1 MASFLYRIGRGSY
14 RRWYIVLAA
23 WLGVLAVVGGLASA
37 FSAPAVSSFSI
48 PGIPSERA
56 QNLLTE
62 RFDSAS
68 GEDPQTAPT
77 FTMVVATPDSSPLTS
92 PENQEKVDRV
102 LDEIRAIPDLA
113 APQAV
118 GTLGLPEEALAQ
130 GQPGDSPWVTA
141 VQAQSQGLIQ
151 QSTATGMSEEQAAKN
166 AATVSPL
173 SPDESVYQVQA
184 SFDTETTPSA
194 IDVSDEQRAAM
205 DAVAETGDEQGLEV
219 AYNGPAAQD
228 MGAIGFTSEI
238 IGIVVALIVLA
249 ITFGSVVAA
258 GLPIVTAIVGVGI
271 AVLSVHAL
279 SGTIEVND
287 MTPILATMLGLAV
300 AIDYSLFIA
309 SRFKHEIRLTG
320 DRSHAA
326 GRAVGTAGSAVV
338 FAGLTVFIALVA
350 LTIVGIPFLS
360 VMALAAAGAVAVSV
374 LIALTLLPALFG
386 MLKGRVFGG
395 RVPKVTAPDPEDDG
409 VDTVGEGFAKRM
421 RSKPWIG
428 LAGGIVVLA
437 LLAIPV
443 GSLRL
448 ALPSDTTMEQGT
460 PARDASDLLERGFG
474 PGANAPLLAV
484 VDAAGIP
491 AEERPAAFQTAAEDF
506 RGMDG
511 VVNAQVA
518 LTNGDPADPAST
530 DTAQILVTP
539 STGPTDEATE
549 DLLHTMR
556 DHAPAYTDATG
567 ADYGITGITAI
578 QADVSE
584 QLFDALIPYL
594 AIVVG
599 LAFLLLMLVFRS
611 IVVPL
616 TAALGFLLSVL
627 ATLGSTVAIF
637 QWGWFGLVEGTPII
651 SFLPIILIGLV
662 FGLAMDYQVF
672 LVSRMREAYAHG
684 ESATDAVVHGYKY
697 GARVVSAAAVIM
709 ISVFGGFILMDMA
722 FIKTMGFALAAAV
735 FFDAFVVRMVVMPS
749 LMYLLG
755 DKAWWLP
762 GWLGKI
768 LPKVDIEGENL
779 AVTAPGSQEAGKHQN
794 VDSEGVAVDAPDS
807 QAGKHRVSDES

>member
-1 MASFLYRIGRGSY
+1 MASFLYRIGRASY
-14 RRWYIVLAA
+14 RRWYIVLAS
-23 WLGVLAVVGGLASA
+23 WVGLLAVVGGLAAA
-37 FSAPAVSSFSI
+37 FSAPATSSFTI
-48 PGIPSERA
+48 PGIPSEQA
-56 QNLLTE
+56 QEMLTE
-62 RFDSAS
+62 RFPAAS
-68 GEDPQTAPT
+68 DDDPQTAPT
-77 FTMVVATPDSSPLTS
+77 FKMVIATPDGSPLTT
-92 PENQEKVDRV
+92 PENQEKVGQV
-102 LDEIRAIPDLA
+102 LDSIRAIPGLA
-113 APQAV
+113 APDAV
-118 GTLGLPEEALAQ
+118 GTLGLPAEALSA
-130 GQPGDSPWVTA
+130 GEPGDQPWLTA
-141 VQAQSQGLIQ
+141 VGTQSAGLIEQTTTAGGDQAQ
-151 QSTATGMSEEQAAKN
+151 AEKD

-173 SPDESVYQVQA
+173 SPDESVYSVQA
-184 SFDTETTPSA
+184 GFDTDITPSA
-194 IDVSDEQRAAM
+194 VDMTDDQRQSLVDVAA
-205 DAVAETGDEQGLEV
+205 TGDELGLEV

-249 ITFGSVVAA
+249 ITFGSIVAA

-271 AVLSVHAL
+271 AVLSVHSL
-279 SGTIEVND
+279 SGVVDVND

-309 SRFKHEIRLTG
+309 SRYKHEIRLTD
-320 DRSHAA
+320 DRAHAA

-350 LTIVGIPFLS
+350 LTVVGIPFLS
-360 VMALAAAGAVAVSV
+360 VMALAAAGAVVVSV

-386 MLKGRVFGG
+386 ALKGRVFAG
-395 RVPKVTAPDPEDDG
+395 RLPKVTAPDPEDEG
-409 VDTVGEGFAKRM
+409 VHTAGERFAKAM

-428 LAGGIVVLA
+428 LAGGIVILA

-443 GSLRL
+443 GSMRL

-474 PGANAPLLAV
+474 PGGNAPLLAV
-484 VDAAGIP
+484 IDAADVP
-491 AEERPAAFQTAAEDF
+491 AEERMPAFQTAAADF

-511 VVNAQVA
+511 VDNAQVVM
-518 LTNGDPADPAST
+518 TNGDPADPLSA

-539 STGPTDEATE
+539 TTGPTDEATE

-556 DHAPAYTDATG
+556 DHVGAYTAETG

-578 QADVSE
+578 QSDVSE

-627 ATLGSTVAIF
+627 ATLGATVAIF

-672 LVSRMREAYAHG
+672 LVSRMRESYSQG
-684 ESATDAVVHGYKY
+684 MSATDSVVHGYKY

-709 ISVFGGFILMDMA
+709 ISVFGGFILIDMA

-735 FFDAFVVRMVVMPS
+735 FFDAFVVRMVIMPS
-749 LMYLLG
+749 LMYLIG

-762 GWLGKI
+762 GWLDKI

-779 AVTAPGSQEAGKHQN
+779 AVEAAGAAPADAHQR
-794 VDSEGVAVDAPDS
+794 DP
-807 QAGKHRVSDES
+807 VSVG

>member
-1 MASFLYRIGRGSY
+1 MASFLYRIGRASY
-14 RRWYIVLAA
+14 RRWYVVLAS
-23 WLGVLAVVGGLASA
+23 WIGLLAVVGGLAAA
-37 FSAPAVSSFSI
+37 FSAPASSSFTI

-56 QNLLTE
+56 QTLLTE
-62 RFDSAS
+62 RFATDSDA
-68 GEDPQTAPT
+68 DPQTAPT
-77 FTMVVATPDSSPLTS
+77 FTMVIATEDGGPLTS
-92 PENQEKVDRV
+92 PENQEKVAEV
-102 LDEIRAIPDLA
+102 LDSIREIPGLA
-113 APQAV
+113 APETV
-118 GTLGLPEEALAQ
+118 GTLGLPAEALAA
-130 GQPGDSPWVTA
+130 GAPGDQPWVTA
-141 VQAQSQGLIQ
+141 VQTQTAGLIQ
-151 QSTATGMSEEQAAKN
+151 QTTAAGGDPAQAELD

-173 SPDESVYQVQA
+173 SADESVYKVQA
-184 SFDTETTPSA
+184 GFDTELTPSVV
-194 IDVSDEQRAAM
+194 DLTDEQR
-205 DAVAETGDEQGLEV
+205 DALAGVSAVGEDLGLEV

-228 MGAIGFTSEI
+228 LGAIGFTSEI
-238 IGIVVALIVLA
+238 IGIVVALLVLA
-249 ITFGSVVAA
+249 ITFGSIVAA

-279 SGTIEVND
+279 SGTVEVND

-309 SRFKHEIRLTG
+309 SRYKHEIRLTT
-320 DRSHAA
+320 DRAHAA

-350 LTIVGIPFLS
+350 LTVVGIPFLS
-360 VMALAAAGAVAVSV
+360 VMALAAAGAVVVSV

-386 MLKGRVFGG
+386 ALGGKVFNGRIP
-395 RVPKVTAPDPEDDG
+395 RVTAPDPEDEG
-409 VDTVGEGFAKRM
+409 VHTAGERFAKAM
-421 RSKPWIG
+421 RSKPWVG
-428 LAGGIVVLA
+428 LAGGVVILA

-474 PGANAPLLAV
+474 PGANAPLLAI
-484 VDAAGIP
+484 VDASEIP
-491 AEERPAAFQTAAEDF
+491 AEERMAAFQTAAADF
-506 RGMDG
+506 REMDG
-511 VVNAQVA
+511 VVNAQVV
-518 LTNGDPADPAST
+518 LTNGDPADPASA
-530 DTAQILVTP
+530 DTAQLLVTP

-549 DLLHTMR
+549 ELLHTMR
-556 DHAPAYTDATG
+556 DNADAFTAETG

-578 QADVSE
+578 QSDVSE
-584 QLFDALIPYL
+584 RLFDALIPYL
-594 AIVVG
+594 AIVVS

-627 ATLGSTVAIF
+627 ATLGATVAIF
-637 QWGWFGLVEGTPII
+637 QWGWLGLAEGTPII

-672 LVSRMREAYAHG
+672 LVSRMREAYTHG
-684 ESATDAVVHGYKY
+684 DTARDAVVHGYKY

-735 FFDAFVVRMVVMPS
+735 FFDAFVVRMIIMPS
-749 LMYLLG
+749 LMYLIG

-762 GWLGKI
+762 RWLDKI
-768 LPKVDIEGENL
+768 LPKIDIEGENL
-779 AVTAPGSQEAGKHQN
+779 AVE
-794 VDSEGVAVDAPDS
+794 APD
-807 QAGKHRVSDES
+807 AADRPAADPAREPAPVH

>member
-1 MASFLYRIGRGSY
+1 MASLLYRIGRGSY
-14 RRWYIVLAA
+14 RRWPLVIGAWLAA
-23 WLGVLAVVGGLASA
+23 LAMVGGLAGA
-37 FSAPAVSSFSI
+37 FSAPASSSFTI

-56 QNLLTE
+56 QDLLTE
-62 RFDSAS
+62 RFPAAS
-68 GEDPQTAPT
+68 ESDPQTAPT
-77 FTMVVATPDSSPLTS
+77 FAMVIATPDSSPLTT
-92 PENQEKVDRV
+92 PENQAKVAEV
-102 LDEIRAIPDLA
+102 LDSIRAIPGLA
-113 APQAV
+113 TPEAV
-118 GTLGLPEEALAQ
+118 GTLGLPAEALS
-130 GQPGDSPWVTA
+130 GGEPGDLPWVTA
-141 VQAQSQGLIQ
+141 VGAQSAGLI
-151 QSTATGMSEEQAAKN
+151 EQTTSAGGDPAQAEKD

-173 SPDESVYQVQA
+173 SPDESVYSVQA
-184 SFDTETTPSA
+184 GFDTALTPSA
-194 IDVSDEQRAAM
+194 VDLTDDQRQSLVDVAAAG
-205 DAVAETGDEQGLEV
+205 DALGLEV
-219 AYNGPAAQD
+219 AFNGPAAQD

-249 ITFGSVVAA
+249 ITFGSIVAA

-271 AVLSVHAL
+271 AVLSVHSL
-279 SGTIEVND
+279 SGVVDVND

-309 SRFKHEIRLTG
+309 SRYKHEIRLTD
-320 DRSHAA
+320 DRAHAA

-350 LTIVGIPFLS
+350 LTVVGIPFLS
-360 VMALAAAGAVAVSV
+360 VMALAAAGAVVVSV

-386 MLKGRVFGG
+386 ALGRRVFAG
-395 RVPKVTAPDPEDDG
+395 RLPGVTAPDPEDEG
-409 VDTVGEGFAKRM
+409 VHTAGQRVATAM

-428 LAGGIVVLA
+428 LAGGVVILA
-437 LLAIPV
+437 LLAIPA
-443 GSLRL
+443 GSMRL

-474 PGANAPLLAV
+474 SGANAPLLAV
-484 VDAAGIP
+484 VDAADVP
-491 AEERPAAFQTAAEDF
+491 AEERMPAFQTAAADF
-506 RGMDG
+506 RDMAG
-511 VVNAQVA
+511 VANAQVVM
-518 LTNGDPADPAST
+518 TNGDPADPLTA

-539 STGPTDEATE
+539 TTGPADEATE
-549 DLLHTMR
+549 ELLHTMR
-556 DHAPAYTDATG
+556 DHVGDFTAETG

-578 QADVSE
+578 QSDVSE

-627 ATLGSTVAIF
+627 ATLGATVAIF
-637 QWGWFGLVEGTPII
+637 QWGWLGLVEGTPII

-672 LVSRMREAYAHG
+672 LVSRMREAYSQG
-684 ESATDAVVHGYKY
+684 KSASDAVVHGYKY

-709 ISVFGGFILMDMA
+709 ISVFSGFILMDMA

-735 FFDAFVVRMVVMPS
+735 FFDAFVVRMVIMPS
-749 LMYLLG
+749 LMYLIG

-762 GWLGKI
+762 GWLDKI
-768 LPKVDIEGENL
+768 LPRIDIEGENL
-779 AVTAPGSQEAGKHQN
+779 QGPAPSTEA
-794 VDSEGVAVDAPDS
+794 DPA
-807 QAGKHRVSDES
+807 DERELVPAR

>member
-1 MASFLYRIGRGSY
+1 MASFLYRIGRASY
-14 RRWYIVLAA
+14 RRWYIVLASWIA
-23 WLGVLAVVGGLASA
+23 LLAVVGGLAAA
-37 FSAPAVSSFSI
+37 FSAPASSSFTI

-56 QNLLTE
+56 QTLLTE
-62 RFDSAS
+62 RFPSDT

-77 FTMVVATPDSSPLTS
+77 FNMVIATEDGSPLTS
-92 PENQEKVDRV
+92 PENQEKVTSL
-102 LDEIRAIPDLA
+102 LDEIRAIPGLD
-113 APQAV
+113 APEAV
-118 GTLGLPEEALAQ
+118 GTLGLPEEALAA
-130 GQPGDSPWVTA
+130 GSPDNQPWLTA
-141 VQAQSQGLIQ
+141 VQAQSQGLIDQ
-151 QSTATGMSEEQAAKN
+151 TVAAGGDPAQAETD
-166 AATVSPL
+166 AAMVSPL
-173 SPDESVYQVQA
+173 SADESVYKVSA
-184 SFDTETTPSA
+184 GFDTETTPSA
-194 IDVSDEQRAAM
+194 VDMTDEQRQSLTDVTAA
-205 DAVAETGDEQGLEV
+205 GDELGLEV

-249 ITFGSVVAA
+249 ITFGSIAAA

-271 AVLSVHAL
+271 AVLSVHSL
-279 SGTIEVND
+279 SGVVDVND

-309 SRFKHEIRLTG
+309 SRYKHEIRLTD
-320 DRSHAA
+320 DRAHAA

-350 LTIVGIPFLS
+350 LTVVGIPFLS
-360 VMALAAAGAVAVSV
+360 VMALAAAGAVVVSV

-386 MLKGRVFGG
+386 ALKGKVFAG
-395 RVPKVTAPDPEDDG
+395 RLPKVNAPDPEDEG
-409 VDTVGEGFAKRM
+409 VHTAGERFAKAM
-421 RSKPWIG
+421 RAKPWIG
-428 LAGGIVVLA
+428 LAGGVVILA

-443 GSLRL
+443 GSMRL

-484 VDAAGIP
+484 VDAADVP
-491 AEERPAAFQTAAEDF
+491 AEDRMPAFQTAAADF
-506 RGMDG
+506 REMDG
-511 VVNAQVA
+511 VVNAQVVM
-518 LTNGDPADPAST
+518 TNGDPADPASA

-539 STGPTDEATE
+539 STGPIDEATE

-556 DHAPAYTDATG
+556 DHQDAYTAETG
-567 ADYGITGITAI
+567 ANYGITGLTAI

-584 QLFDALIPYL
+584 RLFDALIPYL
-594 AIVVG
+594 AIVVT
-599 LAFLLLMLVFRS
+599 LAFLLLMVVFRS

-627 ATLGSTVAIF
+627 ATLGATVAIF
-637 QWGWFGLVEGTPII
+637 QWGWLGLVEGTPII

-672 LVSRMREAYAHG
+672 LVSRMRESYSHG
-684 ESATDAVVHGYKY
+684 ESASDAVVHGYKY
-697 GARVVSAAAVIM
+697 GARVVSAAAIIM

-735 FFDAFVVRMVVMPS
+735 FFDAFVVRMVIMPS

-762 GWLGKI
+762 GWLARI

-779 AVTAPGSQEAGKHQN
+779 AVEAP
-794 VDSEGVAVDAPDS
+794 DAPAKAEDRDRGS
-807 QAGKHRVSDES
+807 VSVG

>member
-1 MASFLYRIGRGSY
+1 MASFLYRIGRASY
-14 RRWYIVLAA
+14 RRWYIVLAS
-23 WLGVLAVVGGLASA
+23 WIGLLAVVGGLAAA
-37 FSAPAVSSFSI
+37 FSAPASSSFTI

-56 QNLLTE
+56 QTLLTE
-62 RFDSAS
+62 RFASDS

-77 FTMVVATPDSSPLTS
+77 FTMVIATADSSPLTT
-92 PENQEKVDRV
+92 PENQEKVAEV
-102 LDEIRAIPDLA
+102 LDSIRDIPGLA
-113 APQAV
+113 APEAV
-118 GTLGLPEEALAQ
+118 GTLGLPSGALEAGA
-130 GQPGDSPWVTA
+130 PGDQPWLTA
-141 VQAQSQGLIQ
+141 VQAQSAGLIEQ
-151 QSTATGMSEEQAAKN
+151 TTAAGGDPAQAETD

-173 SPDESVYQVQA
+173 SADESVYKVQA
-184 SFDTETTPSA
+184 GFDTEITPSA
-194 IDVSDEQRAAM
+194 VDMTDEQRQSLADVA
-205 DAVAETGDEQGLEV
+205 DAGEALGLEV

-249 ITFGSVVAA
+249 ITFGSIVAA

-279 SGTIEVND
+279 SGTVEVND

-309 SRFKHEIRLTG
+309 SRYKHEIRLTD
-320 DRSHAA
+320 DRAHAA

-350 LTIVGIPFLS
+350 LTVVGIPFLS
-360 VMALAAAGAVAVSV
+360 VMALAAAGAVVVSV

-386 MLKGRVFGG
+386 ALQGKVFAGRLP
-395 RVPKVTAPDPEDDG
+395 RITAPDPEDEG
-409 VDTVGEGFAKRM
+409 VNTTGERFAKAM
-421 RSKPWIG
+421 RGKPWIG
-428 LAGGIVVLA
+428 LAGGVVILA

-443 GSLRL
+443 GSMRL

-474 PGANAPLLAV
+474 PGANAPLLAI
-484 VDAAGIP
+484 VDATDIP
-491 AEERPAAFQTAAEDF
+491 AEDRMPAFQTAAADF
-506 RGMDG
+506 RDMEG
-511 VVNAQVA
+511 VVNAQVVM
-518 LTNGDPADPAST
+518 TNGDPADPLSA
-530 DTAQILVTP
+530 DTAQLLVTP

-549 DLLHTMR
+549 NLLHAMR
-556 DHAPAYTDATG
+556 DHADAYTAETG
-567 ADYGITGITAI
+567 ANYGITGITAI

-584 QLFDALIPYL
+584 RLFDALIPYL
-594 AIVVG
+594 AIVVT
-599 LAFLLLMLVFRS
+599 LAFLLLMVVFRS

-627 ATLGSTVAIF
+627 ATLGATVAIF
-637 QWGWFGLVEGTPII
+637 QWGWLGLVEGTPII

-672 LVSRMREAYAHG
+672 LVSRMRESYTHG
-684 ESATDAVVHGYKY
+684 ESASDAVVHGYKY

-735 FFDAFVVRMVVMPS
+735 FFDAFVVRMVIMPS
-749 LMYLLG
+749 LMYLIG

-762 GWLGKI
+762 GWLEKI

-779 AVTAPGSQEAGKHQN
+779 AVEAPGATPAAADEREK
-794 VDSEGVAVDAPDS
+794 
-807 QAGKHRVSDES
+807 VSVG